1 MGLEPPILD
10 TMGGCMT
17 GANTPQHRRE
27 NKHQWQVHL
36 ATQLLKTQW
45 TMYQGEFELPP
56 PITPLDGHQ
65 GEMCPSGL
73 ALHHP
78 AANLLKE
85 WATYGCPTKMGQPWT
100 ILQMQEAVDQGPHWS
115 ALSDEAIAHFQAEVV
130 KKVKMG
136 QATLVAWDSI
146 KDFSPVELKI
156 SPIAT
161 IPHKLK
167 QF

>member
-1 MGLEPPILD
+1 MG
-10 TMGGCMT
+10 
-17 GANTPQHRRE
+17 A
-27 NKHQWQVHL
+27 V
-36 ATQLLKTQW
+36 
-45 TMYQGEFELPP
+45 
-56 PITPLDGHQ
+56 
-65 GEMCPSGL
+65 GL

-115 ALSDEAIAHFQAEVV
+115 ALSDEAIAHFQAEVA

-146 KDFSPVELKI
+146 KDSPPVELKI